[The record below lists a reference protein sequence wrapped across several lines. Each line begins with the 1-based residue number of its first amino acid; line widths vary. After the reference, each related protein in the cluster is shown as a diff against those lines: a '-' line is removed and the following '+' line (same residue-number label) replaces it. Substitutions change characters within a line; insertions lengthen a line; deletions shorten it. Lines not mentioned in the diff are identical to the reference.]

1 MPKRST
7 VGILFMGVWSLV
19 VTVLDVVFII
29 RPMVYTGAE
38 WTPALEAASPANWWL
53 DLAGLAAAVGVFMFV
68 LVKRLGSG
76 PLIPLKDPM
85 LPEALSHRNYV

>member
-1 MPKRST
+1 MTTLGKKAVVYLTLAVLT
-7 VGILFMGVWSLV
+7 VWPFVHI
-19 VTVLDVVFII
+19 
-29 RPMVYTGAE
+29 
-38 WTPALEAASPANWWL
+38 
-53 DLAGLAAAVGVFMFV
+53 V